1 MSPAKVDLLP
11 TSSNGLGHEF
21 PRTALLAAGDG
32 TRLAAAEWRMRR
44 SILQTI
50 SIAAL
55 RLKG

>member
-1 MSPAKVDLLP
+1 MAP
-11 TSSNGLGHEF
+11 
-21 PRTALLAAGDG
+21 LAAGDG